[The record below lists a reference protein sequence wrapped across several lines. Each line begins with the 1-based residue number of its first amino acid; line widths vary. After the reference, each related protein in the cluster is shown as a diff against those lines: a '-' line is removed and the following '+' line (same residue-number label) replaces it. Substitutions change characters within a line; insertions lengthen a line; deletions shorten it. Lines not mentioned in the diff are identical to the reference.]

1 MVDGLCNVGTDS
13 DTFTLEVHHGGFF
26 LGHGQNRSYVDEKV
40 TWFDHYEAQS
50 WNMLWIGEF
59 IAMLGYED
67 SVKTYW
73 LLRGKRLADGLRL
86 ITREIDTAAM
96 KSFVN
101 TVKNFVVYFD
111 HGETYGN
118 NNWDDTLEI
127 LPKVLSP
134 RKVTVVENKEGES
147 FLSLIQTKN
156 SESEGDRDS
165 ESDSDDSDFV
175 DSDYEIDDG
184 DDDLFEDNV
193 DDDVSPNG
201 IVKKKSK
208 KGTISENKAK
218 TMDVQSADDV
228 GSDEEQLQ
236 LPDYDGDEDGQVR
249 LKFKSFRS

>member
-1 MVDGLCNVGTDS
+1 
-13 DTFTLEVHHGGFF
+13 
-26 LGHGQNRSYVDEKV
+26 
-40 TWFDHYEAQS
+40 
-50 WNMLWIGEF
+50 MLWIGEF

-134 RKVTVVENKEGES
+134 RKVTVVENKAGES
-147 FLSLIQTKN
+147 FLSFIQTK
-156 SESEGDRDS
+156 S
-165 ESDSDDSDFV
+165 
-175 DSDYEIDDG
+175 I
-184 DDDLFEDNV
+184 
-193 DDDVSPNG
+193 P
-201 IVKKKSK
+201 
-208 KGTISENKAK
+208 
-218 TMDVQSADDV
+218 
-228 GSDEEQLQ
+228 
-236 LPDYDGDEDGQVR
+236 
-249 LKFKSFRS
+249 

>member
-134 RKVTVVENKEGES
+134 RKVTVVENKEGERLPEFYS
-147 FLSLIQTKN
+147 NKVN
-156 SESEGDRDS
+156 SIELVEGDRDS
-165 ESDSDDSDFV
+165 ESDSDDSDFM

-208 KGTISENKAK
+208 KGRRE
-218 TMDVQSADDV
+218 QSV
-228 GSDEEQLQ
+228 KIRQKQWMFSL
-236 LPDYDGDEDGQVR
+236 LMM
-249 LKFKSFRS
+249 